1 MHRANC
7 PEKGVTKAQKLPL
20 SCHAEAAQF
29 SHLLDIQAGRIPR
42 DLDTEPSAQAVPVS
56 VTSVATRVLSAPA
69 GPGLA
74 GLHIECLILSLA
86 CRDASVK
93 QSAQTRLVLSVPT
106 DTAIIF
112 LKMPL
117 KPYKNRYTKCELP
130 VSATLRCS
138 MRTKGSTAVQRRE
151 PNIALN
157 MGLVRRSWVASDIP
171 QGPNL
176 TSSRVSRP
184 STRDPIPWKPAVS
197 LKG

>member
-1 MHRANC
+1 M
-7 PEKGVTKAQKLPL
+7 
-20 SCHAEAAQF
+20 QF
-29 SHLLDIQAGRIPR
+29 SHLLDIQAGRIPQ
-42 DLDTEPSAQAVPVS
+42 DLDTEPSAQAVPVP

-86 CRDASVK
+86 CRDASVEH
-93 QSAQTRLVLSVPT
+93 SAQTPLIVSVPT

-117 KPYKNRYTKCELP
+117 KPNKNRYTKYELP
-130 VSATLRCS
+130 VSATLRYS
-138 MRTKGSTAVQRRE
+138 MQTKGSAAVQRRG
-151 PNIALN
+151 PNITLSI
-157 MGLVRRSWVASDIP
+157 GLVRRSWTESDIP

-184 STRDPIPWKPAVS
+184 STRDPIPWKPADS

>member
-1 MHRANC
+1 MLQSSGALRRVSYRAC
-7 PEKGVTKAQKLPL
+7 QQILP
-20 SCHAEAAQF
+20 SF
-29 SHLLDIQAGRIPR
+29 
-42 DLDTEPSAQAVPVS
+42 
-56 VTSVATRVLSAPA
+56 
-69 GPGLA
+69 
-74 GLHIECLILSLA
+74 
-86 CRDASVK
+86 
-93 QSAQTRLVLSVPT
+93 
-106 DTAIIF
+106 F

-117 KPYKNRYTKCELP
+117 KPYKNHYTKCELP

-157 MGLVRRSWVASDIP
+157 MGLVRRSWAASDIP

>member
-1 MHRANC
+1 MTKVNRAVGQRRTEVTVGQKVQHC
-7 PEKGVTKAQKLPL
+7 LRTSILELVDEKDEAHLLIRKVF
-20 SCHAEAAQF
+20 HAGERVQEAAQF

-117 KPYKNRYTKCELP
+117 KPYKNRYTKWTKPHELP
-130 VSATLRCS
+130 
-138 MRTKGSTAVQRRE
+138 
-151 PNIALN
+151 
-157 MGLVRRSWVASDIP
+157 
-171 QGPNL
+171 
-176 TSSRVSRP
+176 RVS
-184 STRDPIPWKPAVS
+184 T
-197 LKG
+197 